1 LISGEIGAGRV
12 PGLPD
17 RSLHEWL
24 TMTIPDD
31 VAGRTSAVLRQL
43 HTQAEYARVLLAI
56 PDSAEDL
63 PLIAAML
70 RVNLRLTL
78 SLQEALRDIAEEL
91 AAPRAAPLTT
101 QLGQA
106 GTAAGSA

>member
-1 LISGEIGAGRV
+1 
-12 PGLPD
+12 
-17 RSLHEWL
+17 
-24 TMTIPDD
+24 MTIPDD
-31 VAGRTSAVLRQL
+31 TAGRTSAVLRKLQ
-43 HTQAEYARVLLAI
+43 TQADYARVLLAI

-78 SLQEALRDIAEEL
+78 ALQEAITEIVEEVTASRPMLRVVPPD
-91 AAPRAAPLTT
+91 
-101 QLGQA
+101 QS